1 MTGSSRMSSG
11 PLTQSVISEEDI
23 VELTQ
28 SGFYKT
34 PRIVKGLDFLPF
46 ARDVLDCG
54 NELYVK
60 FRINHDAD
68 RILSFTRV
76 YDLGFDNSV
85 LFEIKNP
92 PRNRILIEN
101 IEDFEFIQYR
111 PQTDWVAIN
120 MGNTKRLGVN
130 EFNEFRISETFRHL
144 HPVIF
149 LRAGYFWHV
158 MGMEPTDAEMDGEKV
173 WYLYLKRQDRDFMI
187 RVDFTSDQKFIFN
200 PLSDSWSLD
209 NPTVEITDIEE
220 IKKALKSEDVSEA
233 IVSGVPMR
241 LVRVQE
247 IAKGVLFFVFLDTSE
262 ARRYYYARRTTKLRI
277 VTNSEN
283 GNKEYLLDHVKAMY
297 ID

>member
-1 MTGSSRMSSG
+1 M
-11 PLTQSVISEEDI
+11 
-23 VELTQ
+23 ELTD

-34 PRIVKGLDFLPF
+34 PRIIKGLDFLPF

-54 NELYVK
+54 NELYIK
-60 FRINHDAD
+60 FGVNHDAY
-68 RILSFTRV
+68 RILSFTLV
-76 YDLGFDNSV
+76 FDLGFDNSV

-92 PRNRILIEN
+92 LHNRILIEN

-130 EFNEFRISETFRHL
+130 EFNAFRINETFQNL

-200 PLSDSWSLD
+200 PLSYSWSFD
-209 NPTVEITDIEE
+209 DPTQEIKDLEE
-220 IKKALKSEDVSEA
+220 IKKALKSEDVSEVV
-233 IVSGVPMR
+233 VSGVPMR

-247 IAKGVLFFVFLDTSE
+247 IAKGVLFFVFLDTAE
-262 ARRYYYARRTTKLRI
+262 KRRYYYTRRTTKLRI
-277 VTNSEN
+277 VTNAEN
-283 GNKEYLLDHVKAMY
+283 GNKAYLLDHIKAMH

>member
-1 MTGSSRMSSG
+1 
-11 PLTQSVISEEDI
+11 

-34 PRIVKGLDFLPF
+34 PRIIKGLDFLQF

-54 NELYVK
+54 NALYVK
-60 FRINHDAD
+60 FRTNHDAD

-76 YDLGFDNSV
+76 FDLGFDNSV
-85 LFEIKNP
+85 LFEIGNP
-92 PRNRILIEN
+92 IRNRILIEDITN
-101 IEDFEFIQYR
+101 FEFIQYR

-120 MGNTKRLGVN
+120 MGNTKRLSIN
-130 EFNEFRISETFRHL
+130 EFNAFRINETFQHL

-149 LRAGYFWHV
+149 LRNGYFWYV
-158 MGMEPTDAEMDGEKV
+158 MGMEPTDAEANGNKV
-173 WYLYLKRQDRDFMI
+173 WYLYLKRQDKDFMI

-200 PLSDSWSLD
+200 PLFDSWSLD
-209 NPTVEITDIEE
+209 NPTQEITDLEQ
-220 IKKALKSEDVSEA
+220 IKKSLKSDEVSEV

-241 LVRVQE
+241 LIRVQE

-262 ARRYYYARRTTKLRI
+262 SRRYYYARRTTKLRI
-277 VTNSEN
+277 VEN
-283 GNKEYLLDHVKAMY
+283 AESGRKEYLLDHVKAMH

>member
-1 MTGSSRMSSG
+1 MSSG
-11 PLTQSVISEEDI
+11 PQTRSVISEEDI
-23 VELTQ
+23 VELTDN
-28 SGFYKT
+28 GFYKT
-34 PRIVKGLDFLPF
+34 PRIIKGLDFLPF

-60 FRINHDAD
+60 FRTNHDAD

-85 LFEIKNP
+85 LFEIGNP
-92 PRNRILIEN
+92 PHNRILIEN

-111 PQTDWVAIN
+111 PQTDWVSIN

-158 MGMEPTDAEMDGEKV
+158 MGMEPTDAEVNGNKV
-173 WYLYLKRQDRDFMI
+173 WYLYLKRQDSDFMI
-187 RVDFTSDQKFIFN
+187 RVDFSSDQKFIFN

-209 NPTVEITDIEE
+209 NPTAEITDLEG
-220 IKKALKSEDVSEA
+220 IKKALKSEDVSEV

-262 ARRYYYARRTTKLRI
+262 SRRYYYARRTTKLRI
-277 VTNSEN
+277 VEN
-283 GNKEYLLDHVKAMY
+283 AESGRKEYLLDHIKAMH